1 MASLYS
7 HFVMA
12 VRTRAYARAA
22 DIRDYLPPL
31 LYLLPCFHNVARIVS
46 VKRIAVEPMRNLN
59 NVAVAA

>member
-1 MASLYS
+1 MASSYS

-22 DIRDYLPPL
+22 DIRDYLPL